1 MMKLDIAIGRLKVL
15 ASPLACKLESADL
28 WLIRI
33 NLRREDHCSCQ
44 VLQKVMRKR
53 GTEVSSID
61 VYLLEFG
68 NVNLLAF
75 WAEHFEPGHL

>member
-1 MMKLDIAIGRLKVL
+1 MMKLDIAIWRLKVL
-15 ASPLACKLESADL
+15 ASPLACDLKSKDL

-33 NLRREDHCSCQ
+33 NLRREYNCGFQ
-44 VLQKVMRKR
+44 VLQKVMRER

-68 NVNLLAF
+68 NIDLLTF
-75 WAEHFEPGHL
+75 WAEHFES